1 MPLIVYL
8 QYVINIFSLFC
19 ILKPPPKKKIS
30 EKRAKEFCASDI
42 DEVLELVFLS
52 EN

>member
-8 QYVINIFSLFC
+8 QYVLDMFSLFC
-19 ILKPPPKKKIS
+19 ILQPPQKKFS
-30 EKRAKEFCASDI
+30 EKRTKEFCASDI
-42 DEVLELVFLS
+42 DEILELVFLS